1 MYCHTAYQQ
10 RDEQRDDKV
19 YQQGHQQIHVHQPEE
34 QQVVQEIHVH
44 QPVHQQID
52 EELHVHQPVHQGI
65 QEETPDKGTN
75 NLWDQTFSKVKDIL
89 AEDAKFQLVYPF
101 IDWTWRTPP
110 SGYIDPTAYSI
121 LSQIPSWSTIGRYS
135 PSPKDLYSSYTN
147 MIAKC
152 PKLTIPPALLQQL
165 KEAED
170 HINRT
175 MRTLEQ
181 DQHAAI
187 LAFEKV
193 QNPCACGVPPPEYE
207 QWLEN
212 SGWSRKLKADR
223 TAFDKAVKTKT
234 LIVAQQHPGYEAAI
248 NAATCPSGPYA
259 SKPGFVKCTI
269 YGQDEWRAGFTVD
282 DGQDWVNKLTRGG
295 GQPLHISLD
304 ASSSSSAI
312 KESWAKG
319 ATGYG
324 SSFFGVYTNGEWK
337 DMNLTKED
345 SFVTIEINIKAV
357 TQVPVRA
364 GAWYNSGYLDVLA
377 KDNYWNP
384 PYTTTG
390 GQSPVFGEGGILPLT
405 IVGMVCSYQI
415 GFKISMSSS
424 TYPRH
429 SSEFQACDGFRIGP
443 FHIGG
448 SYRTC
453 TDSWEHSTDGAS
465 FSGQSK
471 AEYPFILGF
480 VVSQPGLD

>member
-1 MYCHTAYQQ
+1 MHCFFCPTAYRQ

-19 YQQGHQQIHVHQPEE
+19 YQQGDQQIHVHQPAH
-34 QQVVQEIHVH
+34 QET
-44 QPVHQQID
+44 
-52 EELHVHQPVHQGI
+52 
-65 QEETPDKGTN
+65 QEETPDTGTN
-75 NLWDQTFSKVKDIL
+75 DLWDQMFSKFKDIL
-89 AEDAKFQLVYPF
+89 AEDAKFQFVYPF

-110 SGYIDPTAYSI
+110 CGYIDPTAYSI
-121 LSQIPSWSTIGRYS
+121 LSQIPSWNAIGRYS
-135 PSPKDLYSSYTN
+135 PSPKDLYTSYTN
-147 MIAKC
+147 MITIC

-175 MRTLEQ
+175 MQTLEQ

-193 QNPCACGVPPPEYE
+193 QNPCTCGVPPPEYE
-207 QWLEN
+207 QWLQT
-212 SGWSRKLKADR
+212 SGWSTKLKADR

-248 NAATCPSGPYA
+248 NAATPPSGPND

-269 YGQDEWRAGFTVD
+269 YGQDEWRAGITVA
-282 DGQDWVNKLTRGG
+282 DGQDWVSQLTRGG
-295 GQPLHISLD
+295 GQPLHIFLD
-304 ASSSSSAI
+304 ASSTATE
-312 KESWAKG
+312 ESWAKG

-337 DMNLTKED
+337 EMSLTKED
-345 SFVTIEINIKAV
+345 SSVTIEINIKAV
-357 TQVPVRA
+357 THVPVRP

-377 KDNYWNP
+377 KNDYWNP
-384 PYTTTG
+384 PYTTTDG
-390 GQSPVFGEGGILPLT
+390 RSPVFGKGGILPLT
-405 IVGMVCSYQI
+405 IVGMVCGYQVE
-415 GFKISMSSS
+415 FKISMSAS
-424 TYPRH
+424 TYSRC

-453 TDSWEHSTDGAS
+453 TDSWNHSTDKETFT